1 MREAGRADRWMS
13 SRAIRQSGRQTGGHS
28 ATITTT
34 HTGPCAHTRNHWIHQ
49 RHHPGAPPAIACSDD
64 TRTYWFNP
72 ASLVLGGE
80 LEVEYA
86 LVGALLGLAIY
97 NGKSKRAVAGLPAC
111 LPACLLTYLPAY
123 LLADL
128 SAWGA

>member
-1 MREAGRADRWMS
+1 MLPMHLPTH
-13 SRAIRQSGRQTGGHS
+13 QT
-28 ATITTT
+28 TP
-34 HTGPCAHTRNHWIHQ
+34 PC
-49 RHHPGAPPAIACSDD
+49 PPAPTLLCSDA

-97 NGKSKRAVAGLPAC
+97 NGEPASVS
-111 LPACLLTYLPAY
+111 
-123 LLADL
+123 LLAN
-128 SAWGA
+128 SASRACGAI